1 MKRHDACERIAQ
13 EYLPMILN
21 WAIKKTGNRT
31 DGEDLAQGIMLQ
43 IFKAL
48 DRGVHIERL
57 EHFVWK
63 VARYSWCNHMRSLKR
78 HDTAFLPETLSDGTD
93 FASEHAENTAL
104 EYELLRM
111 RQKISALNKLQRE
124 VMILHYLDGLSVRE
138 IAERFGTTES
148 AITWHLFDARK
159 RVRKG
164 LEEMKEES
172 SYIMRPGSLSL
183 YASGDLPQRPDTEDV
198 NASLLR
204 QNICLLCY
212 KQGKTADELSELTG
226 VAKPYLEY
234 DLDWLV
240 EREFLT
246 LEGRRYQTM
255 FLILNQRHFEYRREI
270 YTKYREG
277 FIDRIIG
284 YLWENEGRIRE
295 IGFYGCDMAT
305 ERLMWGVITL
315 FISYVS
321 RTHPLL
327 LHLKDRNIYDIHAD
341 GGKYHIAALDRSD
354 GHKLDVTG
362 YYDGS
367 GWEDFYGICSD
378 ICSATCEADGH
389 CNADVS
395 YYWLGVYN
403 FSGPD
408 ARPEIATCD
417 KPVRDMLHNLYCR
430 VAKPGFNVEC
440 LSEAETD
447 KLAEAVKCG
456 LVTKDGDTF
465 TAQYPIF
472 SPMQLASLQTEIF
485 APLLSDIGP
494 WFDKLAGVFEKAHKA
509 DFPRATQANVDH
521 HVYIDLWMFGIFAL
535 KWAKESKRLFLP
547 ETAKQGTAL
556 TLVLV
561 DRIMNAM

>member
-1 MKRHDACERIAQ
+1 MERHEAYERIAQ
-13 EYLPMILN
+13 EYLPMILS

-31 DGEDLAQGIMLQ
+31 DGEDLAQGIMVQVL
-43 IFKAL
+43 KVL
-48 DRGVHIERL
+48 DRGVYIERL
-57 EHFVWK
+57 EHLVWK
-63 VARYSWCNHMRSLKR
+63 VARYCRCNQIRALKR
-78 HDTAFLPETLSDGTD
+78 HDTDFLPETLPDGTD
-93 FASEHAENTAL
+93 FASEHAESAAL

-111 RQKISALNKLQRE
+111 RQKIAALSRLQRE

-138 IAERFGTTES
+138 IAERLCSTES

-164 LEEMKEES
+164 LKEMKEDC
-172 SYIMRPGSLSL
+172 SYIMRPGSLRL
-183 YASGDLPQRPDTEDV
+183 YASGELPQRPDTEDV
-198 NASLLR
+198 NDSLVR

-226 VAKPYLEY
+226 VAKPYLEF

-240 EREFLT
+240 EREFLAF
-246 LEGRRYQTM
+246 EGKRYQTM
-255 FLILNQRHFEYRREI
+255 FLILNRRHFEYRREI
-270 YTKYREG
+270 YTKYRQG
-277 FIDRIIG
+277 FIDGIIKR
-284 YLWENEGRIRE
+284 LWENEERIRE
-295 IGFYGCDMAT
+295 LGFIGCDMAT

-327 LHLKDRNIYDIHAD
+327 LRLKDRSNYDIHAD

-378 ICSATCEADGH
+378 IYET
-389 CNADVS
+389 DVSS

-403 FSGPD
+403 FAGPD

-417 KPVRDMLHNLYCR
+417 KHTRVMLHDLYSR
-430 VAKPGFNVEC
+430 VVKPGFSVEG
-440 LSEAETD
+440 LSEDETD
-447 KLAEAVKCG
+447 KLAEAIKCG
-456 LVTKDGDTF
+456 LITKDGDTF
-465 TAQYPIF
+465 VAQYPIY
-472 SPMQLASLQTEIF
+472 SPTQLSRLQTEIF
-485 APLLSDIGP
+485 APLLCDIGQ
-494 WFDKLAGVFEKAHKA
+494 WFDKLAALFEKSHKS
-509 DFPRATQANVDH
+509 DFPRATQANIDH
-521 HVYIDLWMFGIFAL
+521 HVYIDLWMFGIFTLIRA
-535 KWAKESKRLFLP
+535 AESKRLFLP

-556 TLVLV
+556 TLVIV
-561 DRIMNAM
+561 DRTM